1 MIKFIVIFI
10 LFLSYFLIIIYYE
23 RYDLIIDKLKIGYY
37 SHSIRYG
44 GVERVIA
51 LLINLISKEKYFN
64 IYLITD
70 NKKSDGEYKIPNFIN
85 RICLSD
91 NKKNIFDVINEE
103 KLDIIIYNF
112 YNLNVIKQLNS
123 LNKTKTIFYN
133 HSSFLYWVFNKKIN
147 FNETIY
153 PAYKNSKY
161 VISLIPFENDYL
173 FKKWG
178 INSILMDNP
187 ITFEYVSVKP
197 SSLSNKNI
205 IMIGRIDDPV
215 KRYDLGIKA
224 MSIISKKI
232 ADCKMKIIA
241 DKSKK
246 FINLIKDLK
255 LENNIEF
262 TGFQKNIEIFLNN
275 ASLHKLLLSLYYFH
289 QSVNA
294 ILWL

>member
-91 NKKNIFDVINEE
+91 KKKNIFDVINEE

-112 YNLNVIKQLNS
+112 YSLSAIKQLNS
-123 LNKTKTIFYN
+123 LNKTKPIFYN
-133 HSSFLYWVFNKKIN
+133 HSSFLYWIFKKKFN

-153 PAYKNSKY
+153 LAYKNIKY

-187 ITFEYVSVKP
+187 ISFEYDSVKP

-215 KRYDLGIKA
+215 KR
-224 MSIISKKI
+224 
-232 ADCKMKIIA
+232 
-241 DKSKK
+241 
-246 FINLIKDLK
+246 
-255 LENNIEF
+255 
-262 TGFQKNIEIFLNN
+262 
-275 ASLHKLLLSLYYFH
+275 
-289 QSVNA
+289 
-294 ILWL
+294 

>member
-1 MIKFIVIFI
+1 MIKFNVIFI

-23 RYDLIIDKLKIGYY
+23 KYDLIISRIKVGYY

-51 LLINLISKEKYFN
+51 LLINLLSKEKYFN

-70 NKKSDGEYKIPNFIN
+70 KKKSDGEYKIPNYIN

-91 NKKNIFDVINEE
+91 NKKNIFDVINQE
-103 KLDIIIYNF
+103 KLDILIYNF
-112 YNLNVIKQLNS
+112 YDSNVIKQLNS
-123 LNKTKTIFYN
+123 LKKTKTIFYN
-133 HSSFLYWVFNKKIN
+133 HSSFLYWVYSKIFN

-187 ITFEYVSVKP
+187 ISFEYDSVKP

-205 IMIGRIDDPV
+205 IMIGRIDDPL
-215 KRYDLGIKA
+215 KRYDLGIRA
-224 MSIISKKI
+224 MSSIIKKI
-232 ADCKMKIIA
+232 PDCKMKIIS
-241 DKSKK
+241 DKSTK

-255 LENNIEF
+255 LEKI
-262 TGFQKNIEIFLNN
+262 I
-275 ASLHKLLLSLYYFH
+275 
-289 QSVNA
+289 
-294 ILWL
+294 

>member
-1 MIKFIVIFI
+1 MIKFIIIFI

-23 RYDLIIDKLKIGYY
+23 WYDLIIGKIKIGYY
-37 SHSIRYG
+37 SRSIRYG

-51 LLINLISKEKYFN
+51 LLINLLSKEKYFN

-91 NKKNIFDVINEE
+91 KKKNIFDVINEE

-187 ITFEYVSVKP
+187 ISFEYDSVKP

-205 IMIGRIDDPV
+205 IMIGRIEDPV

-224 MSIISKKI
+224 MSSIIKKI
-232 ADCKMKIIA
+232 PDRKMKIIA

-275 ASLHKLLLSLYYFH
+275 ASLHKLLLSLNYFH
-289 QSVNA
+289 
-294 ILWL
+294 